1 MTSVI
6 GDYTFKSVFL
16 TFFIRQVWPLKCRG
30 ACDNLPPLTLPLY
43 KPGCVNTAL
52 INVLKIML

>member
-30 ACDNLPPLTLPLY
+30 ACDNLPPPHSPSLQAW
-43 KPGCVNTAL
+43 VR
-52 INVLKIML
+52 